1 MTFRPRGRPGKGR
14 PGVSAGTA
22 STASPQVGLFLF
34 AGFDM
39 QLAPSGTTSTEQPDP
54 GAAIPSTVSPTVAPA
69 AAPRSP
75 EEAAQQAGLLNGE
88 GAPTGDELGAL
99 HGALRLP
106 IHVNAR
112 GLSLGVLATVAFVF
126 GLQWAKNFFV
136 PLLLGIFIAYTLS
149 PVVRWLERWHVK
161 RAIGATLVTAAILAG
176 MALTF
181 QRVQGE
187 FFNIIDELPAL
198 THKVTKLIT
207 EAADGQPSTIQQ
219 VQAAAA
225 EIEQAAANAGSD
237 GRRAVPQRRPA
248 PSSAPGASNFRVM
261 DWLLAGSVGLASFL
275 SQATMVIFLV
285 FFLLLA
291 GDTFKRKLVKLT
303 GPSLTRKKVTVHILE
318 DINTSIQ
325 SYMFMLLVT
334 NSLLALL
341 MWGALRMIGL
351 ENAGAWAIFAGVV
364 HVMPYFGPLLI
375 TSATGLVAFLQF
387 ESLRM
392 VILVAGASLAIATL
406 VGMVVTT
413 WMTGKIA
420 KMNPAAVFVSLLFW
434 GWLWGMWGLLL
445 GVPMVVVV
453 KVVAERVEGMEVVAE
468 LLGE

>member
-1 MTFRPRGRPGKGR
+1 
-14 PGVSAGTA
+14 
-22 STASPQVGLFLF
+22 
-34 AGFDM
+34 M
-39 QLAPSGTTSTEQPDP
+39 QLAKTGPAKSEASDPIVTAAAADADTEQ
-54 GAAIPSTVSPTVAPA
+54 AA
-69 AAPRSP
+69 R
-75 EEAAQQAGLLNGE
+75 EAGLVNNA
-88 GAPTGDELGAL
+88 GAPTGEELGAV
-99 HGALRLP
+99 HGNLRLP
-106 IHVNAR
+106 VHVNAR
-112 GLSLGVLATVAFVF
+112 GLTLGVIATVAFIF

-149 PVVRWLERWHVK
+149 PVVRWLERWHIR
-161 RAIGATLVTAAILAG
+161 RAIGATVVTGLILVGMVLTAN
-176 MALTF
+176 
-181 QRVQGE
+181 RVQGE
-187 FFNIIDELPAL
+187 FLNIVDELPTL
-198 THKVTKLIT
+198 THKVTRMLMD
-207 EAADGQPSTIQQ
+207 ASDGPSTIQQ

-225 EIEQAAANAGSD
+225 EIEQAAANAGAAKRATAP
-237 GRRAVPQRRPA
+237 RRAPA
-248 PSSAPGASNFRVM
+248 PPAAQTPGASNFRIM
-261 DWLLAGSVGLASFL
+261 DWLLAGSVGLASFI
-275 SQATMVIFLV
+275 SQATMVVFLV

-303 GPSLTRKKVTVHILE
+303 GPSLTQKKVTVHILE

-325 SYMFMLLVT
+325 NYMFMLLVT
-334 NSLLALL
+334 NVLLALL
-341 MWGALRMIGL
+341 MWIALRFIGL
-351 ENAGAWAIFAGVV
+351 ENAGAWAIFAGVA

-445 GVPMVVVV
+445 GVPVVVV
-453 KVVAERVEGMEVVAE
+453 IKVVAERVEGMEVIAE

>member
-1 MTFRPRGRPGKGR
+1 
-14 PGVSAGTA
+14 
-22 STASPQVGLFLF
+22 
-34 AGFDM
+34 M
-39 QLAPSGTTSTEQPDP
+39 QLAKSGPATPEAIEPIVATAAEADTEQ
-54 GAAIPSTVSPTVAPA
+54 AA
-69 AAPRSP
+69 RD
-75 EEAAQQAGLLNGE
+75 AGLVDNA
-88 GAPTGDELGAL
+88 GAPTGEELGAE
-99 HGALRLP
+99 HGNLRLP
-106 IHVNAR
+106 VHVNAR
-112 GLSLGVLATVAFVF
+112 GLTLGVIATVAFIF

-149 PVVRWLERWHVK
+149 PVVRWLARWHIR
-161 RAIGATLVTAAILAG
+161 RAIGATLVTGLILVG
-176 MALTF
+176 MVLTA

-187 FFNIIDELPAL
+187 FLNIVDELPTL
-198 THKVTKLIT
+198 THKVTRMLMD
-207 EAADGQPSTIQQ
+207 ASDGPSTIQQ
-219 VQAAAA
+219 MQAAAA
-225 EIEQAAANAGSD
+225 EIEQAAANAGAAKRAAAA
-237 GRRAVPQRRPA
+237 RRAPA
-248 PSSAPGASNFRVM
+248 PAPMQTPGASNFRVM
-261 DWLLAGSVGLASFL
+261 DWLLAGSVGLASFI
-275 SQATMVIFLV
+275 SQATMVVFLV

-303 GPSLTRKKVTVHILE
+303 GPTLTQKKVTVHILE

-325 SYMFMLLVT
+325 NYMFMLLVT
-334 NSLLALL
+334 NVLLALL
-341 MWGALRMIGL
+341 MWIALRFIGL
-351 ENAGAWAIFAGVV
+351 ENAGAWAIFAGVA

-375 TSATGLVAFLQF
+375 MSATGLVAFLQF

-445 GVPMVVVV
+445 GVPVVVV
-453 KVVAERVEGMEVVAE
+453 IKVVAERVEGMEIIAE

>member
-1 MTFRPRGRPGKGR
+1 
-14 PGVSAGTA
+14 
-22 STASPQVGLFLF
+22 
-34 AGFDM
+34 M
-39 QLAPSGTTSTEQPDP
+39 QLAPPGNTSAEPSES
-54 GAAIPSTVSPTVAPA
+54 AAAAAAAAA
-69 AAPRSP
+69 AAPATAAAGTLSP
-75 EEAAQQAGLLNGE
+75 EDAAREAGLLNGE
-88 GAPTGDELGAL
+88 EAPTGDEPGAQ
-99 HGALRLP
+99 HGVLRLP

-112 GLSLGVLATVAFVF
+112 GMSLGILATVAFVF
-126 GLQWAKNFFV
+126 ALQWAKNFLV

-161 RAIGATLVTAAILAG
+161 RAIGATLVTAAILVG
-176 MALTF
+176 MALTV

-187 FFNIIDELPAL
+187 FFNIIDELPSL
-198 THKVTKLIT
+198 THKVTRLIT
-207 EAADGQPSTIQQ
+207 QASDGQPSTIQQ

-237 GRRAVPQRRPA
+237 ARRALQPKRPA

-261 DWLLAGSVGLASFL
+261 DWLLAGSVGLASFV
-275 SQATMVIFLV
+275 SQATMVVFLV

-325 SYMFMLLVT
+325 NYMFMLLVT
-334 NSLLALL
+334 NTLLALL
-341 MWGALRMIGL
+341 MWGVLRMIGL
-351 ENAGAWAIFAGVV
+351 ENAGAWAIFSGVV
-364 HVMPYFGPLLI
+364 HIMPYFGPLLI
-375 TSATGLVAFLQF
+375 ASATGLVAFFQF

-445 GVPMVVVV
+445 GVPVVVVV

>member
-1 MTFRPRGRPGKGR
+1 
-14 PGVSAGTA
+14 
-22 STASPQVGLFLF
+22 
-34 AGFDM
+34 M
-39 QLAPSGTTSTEQPDP
+39 QLAKSGPATPEAIEPIVTTAAEADTEQ
-54 GAAIPSTVSPTVAPA
+54 AA
-69 AAPRSP
+69 RD
-75 EEAAQQAGLLNGE
+75 AGLVNSA
-88 GAPTGDELGAL
+88 GAPTGEELGAE
-99 HGALRLP
+99 HGNLRLP

-112 GLSLGVLATVAFVF
+112 GLTLGVIATVAFIF

-149 PVVRWLERWHVK
+149 PVVRWLERWHIR
-161 RAIGATLVTAAILAG
+161 RAIGATLVTGLILVG
-176 MALTF
+176 MVLTAH
-181 QRVQGE
+181 RVQGE
-187 FFNIIDELPAL
+187 FLNIVDELPNL
-198 THKVTKLIT
+198 THKVTRMLMD
-207 EAADGQPSTIQQ
+207 ASDGPSTIQQ

-225 EIEQAAANAGSD
+225 EIEQAAANAGAAKRAAAA
-237 GRRAVPQRRPA
+237 RRAAAPA
-248 PSSAPGASNFRVM
+248 PAQTPGASNFRVM
-261 DWLLAGSVGLASFL
+261 DWLLAGSVGLASFI
-275 SQATMVIFLV
+275 SQATMVVFLV

-303 GPSLTRKKVTVHILE
+303 GPSLTQKKVTVHILE

-325 SYMFMLLVT
+325 NYMFMLLVT
-334 NSLLALL
+334 NGLLALL
-341 MWGALRMIGL
+341 MWIALRFIGL
-351 ENAGAWAIFAGVV
+351 ENAGAWAIFAGVA
-364 HVMPYFGPLLI
+364 HIMPYFGPLLI

-445 GVPMVVVV
+445 GVPVVVV
-453 KVVAERVEGMEVVAE
+453 IKVVAERVEGMDIIAE